1 MNPGK
6 KKDPS
11 EKDIKLIL
19 NLFNTNNFVDAKKEV
34 DEQIINFPNSSILY
48 NILGAIFVEQNQ
60 LDKGIESYKK
70 SIEINSKY
78 AEVYNNLGAA
88 LYKLEKINESIENFN
103 KAISLKSDFPQAIN
117 NLGNAMLNLNRPKD
131 SLEYFKKSLRLKPD
145 YAEAF
150 YNIGLASERLGE
162 NEEALDNFFKAIKI
176 NPNFA
181 EAYNHIGLLF
191 FKNNEYQKS
200 LIYFKKT
207 IELNSK
213 YEKAYNNIGNTLNEL
228 GEYDQAT
235 NAYKQAI
242 KIKPDYSIAYSN
254 LLFNLNYK
262 TNFNPEEYLSVAKNF
277 RIYCGPTEK
286 KLSIKFQYEK
296 KPEKLK
302 IGFVSA
308 DFGNHPG
315 GYFTLSTLRELKKKN
330 LELVAY
336 STFDRSDDFSRYFR
350 PLFLKWNSIEK
361 KKDQEVISQIV
372 SDGIHILFDLQGHSA
387 RNRLP
392 IFFHKPAPIQASW
405 LGQGSSGIKEID
417 YFIGSSHITP
427 ENEEKNYIEKILRL
441 PEISQVFTPPDFSIK
456 IGNLPAIKNNF
467 ITFGSLN
474 KISKTSKETIIL
486 WSKILL
492 SIKNSKLLL
501 KSRELSDL
509 KFYKEVIEKFKKLNI
524 DENRLI
530 LKGMSKTRKETLE
543 YYNQIDICLDP
554 FPFQGNTTTCESVWM
569 GVPVITLKGDRY
581 LFHFGESINS
591 NLNMTEWIAKN
602 SDEYIFKAIKFSS
615 NLNELSK
622 IRSTLRA
629 RALRSPVFNEIN
641 FAKHFDKMLW
651 GMWKNFNKTIK

>member
-1 MNPGK
+1 M
-6 KKDPS
+6 
-11 EKDIKLIL
+11 
-19 NLFNTNNFVDAKKEV
+19 
-34 DEQIINFPNSSILY
+34 
-48 NILGAIFVEQNQ
+48 
-60 LDKGIESYKK
+60 
-70 SIEINSKY
+70 
-78 AEVYNNLGAA
+78 
-88 LYKLEKINESIENFN
+88 
-103 KAISLKSDFPQAIN
+103 
-117 NLGNAMLNLNRPKD
+117 
-131 SLEYFKKSLRLKPD
+131 
-145 YAEAF
+145 
-150 YNIGLASERLGE
+150 
-162 NEEALDNFFKAIKI
+162 
-176 NPNFA
+176 
-181 EAYNHIGLLF
+181 
-191 FKNNEYQKS
+191 
-200 LIYFKKT
+200 
-207 IELNSK
+207 
-213 YEKAYNNIGNTLNEL
+213 
-228 GEYDQAT
+228 
-235 NAYKQAI
+235 
-242 KIKPDYSIAYSN
+242 
-254 LLFNLNYK
+254 
-262 TNFNPEEYLSVAKNF
+262 
-277 RIYCGPTEK
+277 
-286 KLSIKFQYEK
+286 
-296 KPEKLK
+296 
-302 IGFVSA
+302 
-308 DFGNHPG
+308 
-315 GYFTLSTLRELKKKN
+315 
-330 LELVAY
+330 
-336 STFDRSDDFSRYFR
+336 
-350 PLFLKWNSIEK
+350 
-361 KKDQEVISQIV
+361 
-372 SDGIHILFDLQGHSA
+372 QGHSA